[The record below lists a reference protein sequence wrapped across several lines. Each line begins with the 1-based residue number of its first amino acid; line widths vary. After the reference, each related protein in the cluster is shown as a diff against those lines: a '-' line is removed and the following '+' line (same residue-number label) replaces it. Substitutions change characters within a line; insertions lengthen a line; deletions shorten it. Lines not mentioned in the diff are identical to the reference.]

1 MSSSNSPMNVI
12 MRTTCLIAFAHTH
25 HHSQERKALE
35 REFYASSFPTY
46 TPRWS
51 REAPTAGACL
61 ARLSTPPPKT
71 SINPFTRRKQS
82 TLRQHCKASRVTA
95 APGVFETLML
105 KARRRT
111 ANKDRPRILHL
122 HDGRR
127 VSMDWLHLNI
137 EPHDYTLIPLDKA
150 QKRKNIVYRFQRD
163 GQKSRVKMEGP
174 PTDEWGRIGE

>member
-25 HHSQERKALE
+25 HHSQERKTLE

-61 ARLSTPPPKT
+61 ARLSTPPHKT
-71 SINPFTRRKQS
+71 PINPSTRRRQS
-82 TLRQHCKASRVTA
+82 TLRQHCRVSRETA
-95 APGVFETLML
+95 APGVFEILML
-105 KARRRT
+105 KARGKT
-111 ANKDRPRILHL
+111 AKKERPSILHL

-127 VSMDWLHLNI
+127 VSMDRFHLNI
-137 EPHDYTLIPLDKA
+137 EPYDYTLIPLEEA
-150 QKRKNIVYRFQRD
+150 QKRMNRLLTEAI
-163 GQKSRVKMEGP
+163 
-174 PTDEWGRIGE
+174 

>member
-1 MSSSNSPMNVI
+1 MNVI

-25 HHSQERKALE
+25 HHSQERKTLE

-61 ARLSTPPPKT
+61 AQLSTPPPKT

-82 TLRQHCKASRVTA
+82 TLRQHCHGKK
-95 APGVFETLML
+95 E
-105 KARRRT
+105 
-111 ANKDRPRILHL
+111 RPSILHL

-127 VSMDWLHLNI
+127 VSMDRFHLNI
-137 EPHDYTLIPLDKA
+137 EPYDYTLIPLEEA
-150 QKRKNIVYRFQRD
+150 QKRMNRLATETI
-163 GQKSRVKMEGP
+163 
-174 PTDEWGRIGE
+174 